1 MAVQSEQTKTNVVSA
16 NAVPDEVVKAA
27 QVVIVAEFS
36 WHVIAPAPYR
46 MHCLMSFAPL
56 PAVSCPVV
64 DVKGIADDE
73 KMAAILKSCTDPIA
87 GVINMDGLLTGL
99 AALGGKVSPVQN
111 AECGRQKKPTAKE
124 LSTARMEKKEKRGV
138 RFTRPVRKMRVH

>member
-1 MAVQSEQTKTNVVSA
+1 MAVQREQTKTKYVVSA
-16 NAVPDEVVKAA
+16 SAVPDEVVKAA
-27 QVVIVAEFS
+27 QVVIVAEYS

-46 MHCLMSFAPL
+46 MHCLMSFASL

-99 AALGGKVSPVQN
+99 VALGGKVQK
-111 AECGRQKKPTAKE
+111 AEGRKVTARE
-124 LSTARMEKKEKRGV
+124 LSVARMEKKEKRGV

>member
-1 MAVQSEQTKTNVVSA
+1 MAVQREQTKTKYVVSA
-16 NAVPDEVVKAA
+16 SAVPDEVVKAA
-27 QVVIVAEFS
+27 QVVIVAEYS

-99 AALGGKVSPVQN
+99 VALGGKVSR
-111 AECGRQKKPTAKE
+111 CGRQKKPTAKDV
-124 LSTARMEKKEKRGV
+124 STARMEKKEKRGV

>member
-1 MAVQSEQTKTNVVSA
+1 MAVQREQTKTKYVVSA
-16 NAVPDEVVKAA
+16 SAVPDEVVKAA
-27 QVVIVAEFS
+27 QVVIVAEYS

-99 AALGGKVSPVQN
+99 EALGGKVQK
-111 AECGRQKKPTAKE
+111 AEGRKVTARE
-124 LSTARMEKKEKRGV
+124 LSVARMEKKEKRGV